1 MSDDPL
7 DDIKDISELFT
18 PEVMERQRKIED
30 KLAIMRRNIDKMRRA
45 GLDVTQF
52 DEPVKALETQLDQL
66 KRLSRM

>member
-7 DDIKDISELFT
+7 DDIKDISEMFT
-18 PEVMERQRKIED
+18 PEVLERQRKIEE
-30 KLAIMRRNIDKMRRA
+30 KLSIMRRNIDKMRRA

-52 DEPVKALETQLDQL
+52 DEPVKTLETQLEQL